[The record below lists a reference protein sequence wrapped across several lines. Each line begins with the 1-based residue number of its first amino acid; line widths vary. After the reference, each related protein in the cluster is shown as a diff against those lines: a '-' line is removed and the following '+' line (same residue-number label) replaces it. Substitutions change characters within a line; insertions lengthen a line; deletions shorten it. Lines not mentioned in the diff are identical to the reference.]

1 MKGKVDETKERKGW
15 SCGADEGGEVEM
27 LCVGDRGLE
36 GIIDLSANVSSM
48 ESVPLQG
55 CCLNS
60 LHR

>member
-1 MKGKVDETKERKGW
+1 MKGKVDEKGW
-15 SCGADEGGEVEM
+15 SCGADEGGEIEM

-36 GIIDLSANVSSM
+36 GIILFANVRSI

-55 CCLNS
+55 CSWNS

>member
-1 MKGKVDETKERKGW
+1 MKGKVDETKEKRW

-36 GIIDLSANVSSM
+36 GIIDLFANVSSI
-48 ESVPLQG
+48 ESIPLQG
-55 CCLNS
+55 CSLNS